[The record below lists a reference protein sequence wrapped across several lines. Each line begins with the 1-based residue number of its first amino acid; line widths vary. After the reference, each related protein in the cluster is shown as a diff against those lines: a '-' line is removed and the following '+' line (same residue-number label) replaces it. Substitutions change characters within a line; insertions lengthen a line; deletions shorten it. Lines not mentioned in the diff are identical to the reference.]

1 MEGENRDKVDK
12 GVSAPL
18 PSQTLKSRSGDA
30 DATKVVLPMSDTP
43 IIRRNQQL
51 RKGGAPGNRRS
62 SVGMRGRRASSLM
75 DTGVIGM
82 WSK

>member
-1 MEGENRDKVDK
+1 MKAGKRGKKNEKAP
-12 GVSAPL
+12 APL
-18 PSQTLKSRSGDA
+18 SRTLGTGCGDA
-30 DATKVVLPMSDTP
+30 EAMKVVLPVSDTP

-51 RKGGAPGNRRS
+51 RKGQGNRRS

-82 WSK
+82 